1 MAAVSEDTLTEPCPI
16 SEGDRFREGRST
28 LTVVEIV
35 EHATGADCRIES
47 EHPTLGTERYRRPL
61 ADVRERVRR
70 GCWHRID

>member
-1 MAAVSEDTLTEPCPI
+1 MAAVSEDTPTDVCPI
-16 SEGDRFREGRST
+16 REGDRFREGRST

-47 EHPTLGTERYRRPL
+47 EHPTLGTAPYRMPRR
-61 ADVRERVRR
+61 DVRERVRR